1 MTDDYQGREHRPTVA
16 LFSESGLTTCLILIL
31 PNDQYRL
38 MNLIRREHLMM
49 QNPANQ
55 AGSVSAAPPHQTKN
69 LRHFWENITNSA
81 QSRWQQAHSLWQHR
95 RQRRHLLTLLILATT
110 ALTISTTAC
119 ISYFFVRGLILDN
132 LKQIALLKLEKGTD
146 EIDRWLSTR
155 KAEIET
161 LAYDPTVNT
170 LNWKLVEP
178 RLQGEIYR
186 LKEYFIL
193 SLTQPDG
200 SFINTLGNRANNKDR
215 QHFKKAMAGQLN
227 VSDPLIGRSTK
238 VPTIIISA
246 PIWALPPAP
255 NKVIGTLSGSIKLDR
270 VTSVADSLLYGS
282 DSYAFALNSQGVPI
296 VHPNSNLI
304 GNIDRETPSFL
315 QSQDPALSTIARQMI
330 DRQTN
335 IELVKIDNKW
345 VYVAYAPLK
354 EVNWSMALVIPRENI
369 ESQLQALNLLTSV
382 VAGLLVPAML
392 AAIWLIYSSENNRA
406 QAEREAMLNRIAG
419 RIRAS
424 LELDQIVQST
434 VEEIASLL
442 HLERAAFGWY
452 KPQEK
457 MLQILWECCPS
468 DSRTQAINFEPYLIE
483 NVLVR
488 SAQGEPIIL
497 SSDTWAEGVTQ
508 PPDFK
513 ANSYLA
519 VPVHTQNQPQGYLIC
534 SHVTHWLWSKEEI
547 QLLKAVADQLAIAI
561 TQAHLYSQTQ
571 DQVKLLNSALNE
583 LKKTQTHLVQSE
595 KMSSLGQMVAG
606 IAHEI
611 NNPVNFISANLP
623 HTSKYTKNL
632 LELVS
637 LYKQKFPEVPPEI
650 ADFTEEIEL
659 DFIEE
664 DLPHILDSMKIGTE
678 RIRNIVLSLRNFS
691 RLDESDK
698 KQADIHEGIENTL
711 LLLSNRIKNR
721 IYIVK
726 KYGKVPSVECYPS
739 QLNQVFMNLLS
750 NAIDALNEIDR
761 LDKIITISTGV
772 VRENGG
778 KFLKVAIADN
788 GPGIPD
794 SVKDKIYN
802 PFFTTKPVGQGTG
815 LGLAISYKIVVDG
828 HGGSIK
834 ISQPPGGGT
843 EFLVKIPISN
853 GK

>member
-1 MTDDYQGREHRPTVA
+1 
-16 LFSESGLTTCLILIL
+16 
-31 PNDQYRL
+31 
-38 MNLIRREHLMM
+38 MM

-193 SLTQPDG
+193 SLTQTDG

-255 NKVIGTLSGSIKLDR
+255 NQVIGTLSGSIKLDR
-270 VTSVADSLLYGS
+270 VTSVANSLLYGS

-424 LELDQIVQST
+424 LELDKIVQST

-468 DSRTQAINFEPYLIE
+468 DSRTQAIKFEPYLIE

-637 LYKQKFPEVPPEI
+637 LYKQTFPEVPPEI

-843 EFLVKIPISN
+843 EFMVKIPISN

>member
-1 MTDDYQGREHRPTVA
+1 
-16 LFSESGLTTCLILIL
+16 
-31 PNDQYRL
+31 
-38 MNLIRREHLMM
+38 MM

-55 AGSVSAAPPHQTKN
+55 VGAVSAQPPHQTKK
-69 LRHFWENITNSA
+69 LRRLWQNISISA
-81 QSRWQQAHSLWQHR
+81 QSWWQQAHSVWQHR
-95 RQRRHLLTLLILATT
+95 RQRRHLLTLLILVGT

-132 LKQIALLKLEKGTD
+132 LKEIALLKLEKGTD
-146 EIDRWLSTR
+146 EIDRWLSSR

-161 LAYDPTVNT
+161 IAYDPTVRT
-170 LNWKLVEP
+170 LNWELVEP
-178 RLQGEIYR
+178 RLQSEIYR

-193 SLTQPDG
+193 ALIQPNGSLT
-200 SFINTLGNRANNKDR
+200 NTLGNRTNVKDR
-215 QHFKKAMAGQLN
+215 PHFTKAMAGQIN
-227 VSDPLIGRSTK
+227 VSDPLIGRSTQ
-238 VPTIIISA
+238 VSTIVISA
-246 PIWALPPAP
+246 PIWALPQAS
-255 NKVIGTLSGSIKLDR
+255 NQVIGVLSGSIKLDR
-270 VTSVADSLLYGS
+270 VANVVNSLHYGS
-282 DSYAFALNSQGVPI
+282 ESYAFALNSEGVPI
-296 VHPNSNLI
+296 VHPNNNLI
-304 GNIDRETPSFL
+304 GNSDRPAPSFL
-315 QSQDPALSTIARQMI
+315 QSQDSALSTIARHMI

-345 VYVAYAPLK
+345 VYAVYAPLQ
-354 EVNWSMALVIPRENI
+354 EVNWSMALIIPRENI
-369 ESQLQALNLLTSV
+369 ESQLQALNFLTSV
-382 VAGLLVPAML
+382 VVGLLVPAML

-406 QAEREAMLNRIAG
+406 RAEREAMLNRISG
-419 RIRAS
+419 RIRTS
-424 LELDQIVQST
+424 LELDKIVQST
-434 VEEIASLL
+434 VEEIVNLL

-452 KPQEK
+452 EPENKT
-457 MLQILWECCPS
+457 LQILWESSQFDCP
-468 DSRTQAINFEPYLIE
+468 RQAINFEPYL
-483 NVLVR
+483 VR
-488 SAQGEPIIL
+488 NLSVETDQSDPIVFNA
-497 SSDTWAEGVTQ
+497 DTWTRGASQ
-508 PPDFK
+508 PLELK

-519 VPVHTQNQPQGYLIC
+519 VPVPTQNEQQGYLVC
-534 SHVTHWLWSKEEI
+534 SHAAQWFWSGEEI

-623 HTSKYTKNL
+623 HTTKYTKDL

-637 LYKQKFPEVPPEI
+637 LYKQTFPEVPPGI
-650 ADFTEEIEL
+650 ADFAEEIEL
-659 DFIEE
+659 EFIEE
-664 DLPHILDSMKIGTE
+664 DLPHILNSMKIGTE
-678 RIRNIVLSLRNFS
+678 RIRTIVLSLRNFS

-698 KQADIHEGIENTL
+698 KQADIHEGMENTL

-726 KYGKVPSVECYPS
+726 RYGKVPSVECYPS

-794 SVKDKIYN
+794 SVKDQIFN

-853 GK
+853 EPQEASRKREVRQRMSVTEVNANLK

>member
-255 NKVIGTLSGSIKLDR
+255 NQVIGVLSGSIKLDR
-270 VTSVADSLLYGS
+270 VTSVANSLLYGS

-442 HLERAAFGWY
+442 HLERAGFGWY

-468 DSRTQAINFEPYLIE
+468 DSRTQAIKFEPYFLE

-508 PPDFK
+508 PPEFK

-678 RIRNIVLSLRNFS
+678 RIRSIVLSLRNFS

-843 EFLVKIPISN
+843 EFMVKIPISN

>member
-1 MTDDYQGREHRPTVA
+1 
-16 LFSESGLTTCLILIL
+16 
-31 PNDQYRL
+31 
-38 MNLIRREHLMM
+38 
-49 QNPANQ
+49 
-55 AGSVSAAPPHQTKN
+55 
-69 LRHFWENITNSA
+69 
-81 QSRWQQAHSLWQHR
+81 
-95 RQRRHLLTLLILATT
+95 
-110 ALTISTTAC
+110 
-119 ISYFFVRGLILDN
+119 
-132 LKQIALLKLEKGTD
+132 
-146 EIDRWLSTR
+146 
-155 KAEIET
+155 
-161 LAYDPTVNT
+161 
-170 LNWKLVEP
+170 
-178 RLQGEIYR
+178 LQGEIYR
-186 LKEYFIL
+186 LKEYFVL
-193 SLTQPDG
+193 SLIQPDG
-200 SFINTLGNRANNKDR
+200 SLINTLGNRANSKDR
-215 QHFKKAMAGQLN
+215 QHFQKAMAGQLN

-238 VPTIIISA
+238 IPTLVISA

-255 NKVIGTLSGSIKLDR
+255 NQVIGVLSGGIKLDR
-270 VTSVADSLLYGS
+270 IASVANSLQYGS
-282 DSYAFALNSQGVPI
+282 DSYAFALNSEGVPI
-296 VHPNSNLI
+296 VHPNNNLI
-304 GNIDRETPSFL
+304 GNIDRQTPSFL

-335 IELVKIDNKW
+335 IELVKIDHKW
-345 VYVAYAPLK
+345 VYVAYAPLD

-369 ESQLQALNLLTSV
+369 ESKLQALNLLTSA
-382 VAGLLVPAML
+382 VAGLLVPAMI

-424 LELDQIVQST
+424 LDLDQIVQST
-434 VEEIASLL
+434 VEEIVNLL

-452 KPQEK
+452 EPQNK
-457 MLQILWECCPS
+457 TLQILWQCCQS
-468 DSRTQAINFEPYLIE
+468 DCPTEAIKFEPYFVGNLS
-483 NVLVR
+483 VR
-488 SAQGEPIIL
+488 SDQCEPIIL
-497 SSDTWAEGVTQ
+497 SSDTWAEGTSQ
-508 PPDFK
+508 PIELN

-534 SHVTHWLWSKEEI
+534 SHATHWFWSGEEI

-561 TQAHLYSQTQ
+561 TQSHLYSQTQ

-623 HTSKYTKNL
+623 HTTKYTKDL

-637 LYKQKFPEVPPEI
+637 LYKQTFPEVPPEI
-650 ADFTEEIEL
+650 VDFAEEIEL

-664 DLPHILDSMKIGTE
+664 DLPHILNSMKIGTE
-678 RIRNIVLSLRNFS
+678 RIRTIVLSLRNFS

-698 KQADIHEGIENTL
+698 KLADIHEGMENTL
-711 LLLSNRIKNR
+711 LLLSNRIKNG

-726 KYGKVPSVECYPS
+726 RYGKVPSVECYPS

-778 KFLKVAIADN
+778 KFLQVAIADN
-788 GPGIPD
+788 GPGIPE
-794 SVKDKIYN
+794 SVKDQIFN

-853 GK
+853 EQQEASRKREVRQRTMYGR

>member
-1 MTDDYQGREHRPTVA
+1 MP
-16 LFSESGLTTCLILIL
+16 F
-31 PNDQYRL
+31 DQFDS
-38 MNLIRREHLMM
+38 RREHLTM

-55 AGSVSAAPPHQTKN
+55 ARDVSAQPLHQTKK
-69 LRHFWENITNSA
+69 LRSFWQNISSSA

-95 RQRRHLLTLLILATT
+95 RGRRHLLTLLILGTT
-110 ALTISTTAC
+110 ALAISSTAC

-132 LKQIALLKLEKGTD
+132 LKEVALLKLEKSTD
-146 EIDRWLSTR
+146 EIDRWLSSR

-161 LAYDPTVNT
+161 IAYDPTVRT

-178 RLQGEIYR
+178 RLQGEVYR
-186 LKEYFIL
+186 LKEYSML
-193 SLTQPDG
+193 SLTKRDG
-200 SFINTLGNRANNKDR
+200 SAINTLGNLTNIKDR
-215 QHFKKAMAGQLN
+215 QHFQKAITGYIN
-227 VSDPLIGRSTK
+227 VSDPLLGRSTK
-238 VPTIIISA
+238 VPTVVISA

-255 NKVIGTLSGSIKLDR
+255 NQVVGVLSGSIKLDQ
-270 VTSVADSLLYGS
+270 VASVANNLQYGS
-282 DSYAFALNSQGVPI
+282 ESYAFALNSEGVPI

-304 GNIDRETPSFL
+304 GNIDRSTPSFL

-335 IELVKIDNKW
+335 IKLVKIDNKW
-345 VYVAYAPLK
+345 VYAAYAPLK

-369 ESQLQALNLLTSV
+369 ESQLQALNFLTSV
-382 VAGLLVPAML
+382 VAGLLVPAIL
-392 AAIWLIYSSENNRA
+392 SAIWLIYSSENNRA

-424 LELDQIVQST
+424 LELDEIVQST
-434 VEEIASLL
+434 VEEIVNLL

-452 KPQEK
+452 DPQNK
-457 MLQILWECCPS
+457 MLQIMWESCQSECPEE
-468 DSRTQAINFEPYLIE
+468 AIEFEPYFVE
-483 NVLVR
+483 NLSVR
-488 SAQGEPIIL
+488 SGQSEPIIL
-497 SSDTWAEGVTQ
+497 SSETWAPAASQ
-508 PPDFK
+508 PIALK

-519 VPVHTQNQPQGYLIC
+519 VPVQTQNQPQGYLIC
-534 SHVTHWLWSKEEI
+534 SHATHWFWSGEEI
-547 QLLKAVADQLAIAI
+547 QLIKAVADQLAIAI
-561 TQAHLYSQTQ
+561 TQSHLYSQTQ
-571 DQVKLLNSALNE
+571 DQVKLLNSALTE

-632 LELVS
+632 LDLVS
-637 LYKQKFPEVPPEI
+637 LYKQTFPEVPPEI
-650 ADFTEEIEL
+650 ADFAEEIDLE
-659 DFIEE
+659 FIEE
-664 DLPHILDSMKIGTE
+664 DLPNILSSMKIGTE
-678 RIRNIVLSLRNFS
+678 RIRSIVLSLRNFS

-698 KQADIHEGIENTL
+698 KLADINEGMENTL
-711 LLLSNRIKNR
+711 LLLSNRIKNGV
-721 IYIVK
+721 YVVK
-726 KYGKVPSVECYPS
+726 RYGKIPSVECYPS

-772 VRENGG
+772 VREHGG

-794 SVKDKIYN
+794 SVKDQIFN

-828 HGGSIK
+828 HGGTIK
-834 ISQPPGGGT
+834 IYQPPGGGT
-843 EFLVKIPISN
+843 EFAVKIPIGNERPEASR
-853 GK
+853 KRELSKQIL

>member
-1 MTDDYQGREHRPTVA
+1 
-16 LFSESGLTTCLILIL
+16 
-31 PNDQYRL
+31 
-38 MNLIRREHLMM
+38 MM
-49 QNPANQ
+49 QNPVNP
-55 AGSVSAAPPHQTKN
+55 AGCVSAPPPHPTKK
-69 LRHFWENITNSA
+69 LRRFWQNISNSA
-81 QSRWQQAHSLWQHR
+81 QSGWQQAHSLWQHR
-95 RQRRHLLTLLILATT
+95 GQRRHLLTLLILGTT
-110 ALTISTTAC
+110 ALSISTSAC

-146 EIDRWLSTR
+146 EIDRWLSNR

-161 LAYDPTVNT
+161 IAYTPTVST

-178 RLQGEIYR
+178 QLQGEIYR

-193 SLTQPDG
+193 ALTQPDG
-200 SFINTLGNRANNKDR
+200 SLINTLGKRANSKDR
-215 QHFKKAMAGQLN
+215 QHFQKAMAGQLN
-227 VSDPLIGRSTK
+227 VSDPLMSRSTK
-238 VPTIIISA
+238 VATIIISA

-255 NKVIGTLSGSIKLDR
+255 NQVIGVLSGGIKLDK
-270 VTSVADSLLYGS
+270 VASVANSLQYGS
-282 DSYAFALNSQGVPI
+282 NSYAFALNSQGVPI
-296 VHPNSNLI
+296 VHPNKNLI
-304 GNIDRETPSFL
+304 GNIDRLAPSFL
-315 QSQDPALSTIARQMI
+315 HSQDPALSTITRQMI

-345 VYVAYAPLK
+345 VYVGYAPLK

-369 ESQLQALNLLTSV
+369 ESQLQALNLLTSG

-392 AAIWLIYSSENNRA
+392 AAIWLIYCSENNRA

-424 LELDQIVQST
+424 LELDEIVQST
-434 VEEIASLL
+434 VEEIVNLL
-442 HLERAAFGWY
+442 HLDRAAFGWY
-452 KPQEK
+452 EPQKK
-457 MLQILWECCPS
+457 MLQILGESCQS
-468 DSRTQAINFEPYLIE
+468 DSATPALKFEPYFVG
-483 NVLVR
+483 NVLVPSR
-488 SAQGEPIIL
+488 KCEPIIL

-508 PPDFK
+508 PLELK

-519 VPVHTQNQPQGYLIC
+519 VPVQTQNQPQGYLIC
-534 SHVTHWLWSKEEI
+534 SHGTHWLWSREEI

-561 TQAHLYSQTQ
+561 TQSHLYTQTQ
-571 DQVKLLNSALNE
+571 DQVKQLNSALNE

-606 IAHEI
+606 VAHEI
-611 NNPVNFISANLP
+611 NNPVNFIAANLP
-623 HTSKYTKNL
+623 HTSQYTKDL
-632 LELVS
+632 LDLVN
-637 LYKQKFPEVPPEI
+637 LYKQTFPEVPREI
-650 ADFTEEIEL
+650 ADFAEKIEL
-659 DFIEE
+659 EFIEE
-664 DLPHILDSMKIGTE
+664 DLPHILNSMRIGTD
-678 RIRNIVLSLRNFS
+678 RIRSIVLSLRNFS

-698 KQADIHEGIENTL
+698 KLADINEGIENTL

-721 IYIVK
+721 IDIVK
-726 KYGKVPSVECYPS
+726 NYGKVPSVECYPS

-750 NAIDALNEIDR
+750 NALDALDEIDGE
-761 LDKIITISTGV
+761 DKIITISTGV

-778 KFLKVAIADN
+778 KVLEVAIADN

-794 SVKDKIYN
+794 SVKDQIYN
-802 PFFTTKPVGQGTG
+802 PFFTTKPVGKGTG

-828 HGGSIK
+828 HGGTIK

>member
-1 MTDDYQGREHRPTVA
+1 MTDDYEGLNLGYSCI
-16 LFSESGLTTCLILIL
+16 LFLNCLTTCLILSL
-31 PNDQYRL
+31 PNDEDRL
-38 MNLIRREHLMM
+38 MKLTLREHLMM

-55 AGSVSAAPPHQTKN
+55 AGSVSAPPPQTKK
-69 LRHFWENITNSA
+69 LRRFWQNISNSA

-132 LKQIALLKLEKGTD
+132 LKEIALLKLEKGTD

-170 LNWKLVEP
+170 LNWQLVEP

-200 SFINTLGNRANNKDR
+200 SFINTLGNRANSKDR
-215 QHFKKAMAGQLN
+215 QHFQKAMAGQLN

-238 VPTIIISA
+238 VSTIIISA

-255 NKVIGTLSGSIKLDR
+255 NQVIGVLSGSIKLDR
-270 VTSVADSLLYGS
+270 VTSVANSLLYGS

-296 VHPNSNLI
+296 VHPNNNLI
-304 GNIDRETPSFL
+304 GNIDREAPSFL

-382 VAGLLVPAML
+382 VAGLLIPAML

-424 LELDQIVQST
+424 LELDKIVQST
-434 VEEIASLL
+434 VEEIVSLL
-442 HLERAAFGWY
+442 HLERGAFGWY

-468 DSRTQAINFEPYLIE
+468 DSPTQAIKFEPYFLE

-488 SAQGEPIIL
+488 SGQGEPIIL
-497 SSDTWAEGVTQ
+497 SSDTWAKGVTQ
-508 PPDFK
+508 PPELK

-623 HTSKYTKNL
+623 HTSKYTKDL

-637 LYKQKFPEVPPEI
+637 LYKEAFPEVPQEI
-650 ADFTEEIEL
+650 EDFTEEIEL
-659 DFIEE
+659 EFIEE

-678 RIRNIVLSLRNFS
+678 RIRSIVLSLRNFS

-698 KQADIHEGIENTL
+698 KLADIHEGIENTL

-772 VRENGG
+772 VREHGN

-794 SVKDKIYN
+794 SVKDQIFN
-802 PFFTTKPVGQGTG
+802 PFFTTKEVGKGTG

-828 HGGSIK
+828 HGGSIT
-834 ISQPPGGGT
+834 ISKPPGGGT
-843 EFLVKIPISN
+843 EFLVKVPISN

>member
-1 MTDDYQGREHRPTVA
+1 MP
-16 LFSESGLTTCLILIL
+16 F
-31 PNDQYRL
+31 DQL
-38 MNLIRREHLMM
+38 DSRRENLMM

-55 AGSVSAAPPHQTKN
+55 VGSVSAQPPHQTKK
-69 LRHFWENITNSA
+69 LRHFWQNISTSA
-81 QSRWQQAHSLWQHR
+81 QLRWQQAHSLWQHR
-95 RQRRHLLTLLILATT
+95 RQRRHLLTLLILGST

-119 ISYFFVRGLILDN
+119 ISYFVVRGLILDN
-132 LKQIALLKLEKGTD
+132 LKEIALLKLEKGTD
-146 EIDRWLSTR
+146 EIDRWLSNR

-161 LAYDPTVNT
+161 IAYDPTVRT
-170 LNWKLVEP
+170 LNWTLVEP

-186 LKEYFIL
+186 LKEYFHL
-193 SLTQPDG
+193 SLIQPDG
-200 SFINTLGNRANNKDR
+200 SLINTLGYRANSKDH
-215 QHFKKAMAGQLN
+215 QHFQKAMAGQLN
-227 VSDPLIGRSTK
+227 VSDPLIGHSTK
-238 VPTIIISA
+238 VPSIIISA
-246 PIWALPPAP
+246 PLWALLPAP
-255 NKVIGTLSGSIKLDR
+255 NQVIGVLSGAIKLDR
-270 VTSVADSLLYGS
+270 IASVANSLQYGS
-282 DSYAFALNSQGVPI
+282 DSYAFALNSEGVPI
-296 VHPNSNLI
+296 VHPNNNLI
-304 GNIDRETPSFL
+304 GNLDRPAPSFL

-335 IELVKIDNKW
+335 IELVKIDHKW
-345 VYVAYAPLK
+345 VYVAYAPLN
-354 EVNWSMALVIPRENI
+354 EVNWSMALVMPRENI

-382 VAGLLVPAML
+382 VGGLLVPAML
-392 AAIWLIYSSENNRA
+392 AAIWLIYYSENNRA

-434 VEEIASLL
+434 VEEIVNFL

-452 KPQEK
+452 EPQNK
-457 MLQILWECCPS
+457 MLQILWECCQS
-468 DSRTQAINFEPYLIE
+468 DSPTQAIKFEPYFIGNLSVSGE
-483 NVLVR
+483 C
-488 SAQGEPIIL
+488 EPIIF
-497 SSDTWAEGVTQ
+497 SSDTWVEGASQ
-508 PPDFK
+508 PIELN

-519 VPVHTQNQPQGYLIC
+519 VPVQTQNQPQGYLIC
-534 SHVTHWLWSKEEI
+534 SHATHWFWSGEEL
-547 QLLKAVADQLAIAI
+547 QLVKAVADQLAIAI
-561 TQAHLYSQTQ
+561 TQSHLYSQTQ

-623 HTSKYTKNL
+623 HTTKYTKDL
-632 LELVS
+632 LDLVS
-637 LYKQKFPEVPPEI
+637 LYKQTFPEVTPEI
-650 ADFTEEIEL
+650 ADFSESIEL
-659 DFIEE
+659 EFIEE
-664 DLPHILDSMKIGTE
+664 DLPHMLNSMKIGTE
-678 RIRNIVLSLRNFS
+678 RIRSIVLSLRNFS

-698 KQADIHEGIENTL
+698 KMADIHEGMENTL
-711 LLLSNRIKNR
+711 LLLSNRIKNGV
-721 IYIVK
+721 YIVK

-772 VRENGG
+772 VRENGD
-778 KFLKVAIADN
+778 KVLKVAIADN

-794 SVKDKIYN
+794 SIQDQIFN
-802 PFFTTKPVGQGTG
+802 PFFTTKPVGKGTG

-843 EFLVKIPISN
+843 EFLIKIPISN
-853 GK
+853 EHQEASRKREVGQRMSATQVTEL

>member
-1 MTDDYQGREHRPTVA
+1 
-16 LFSESGLTTCLILIL
+16 
-31 PNDQYRL
+31 
-38 MNLIRREHLMM
+38 MM
-49 QNPANQ
+49 QNPANP
-55 AGSVSAAPPHQTKN
+55 ARDVSAQPPHQTKK
-69 LRHFWENITNSA
+69 LHGFWQNISTSA
-81 QSRWQQAHSLWQHR
+81 QSGWQQAHSLWQHR
-95 RQRRHLLTLLILATT
+95 RQRRHLLTLLILGTT
-110 ALTISTTAC
+110 ALAISSTAC

-132 LKQIALLKLEKGTD
+132 LKEVALLKLEKGTD
-146 EIDRWLSTR
+146 QIDRWLSIR

-161 LAYDPTVNT
+161 IAYDPTVRT

-178 RLQGEIYR
+178 RLQGEVYR
-186 LKEYFIL
+186 LKEYSML
-193 SLTQPDG
+193 SLIQPNG
-200 SFINTLGNRANNKDR
+200 SAINTLGNFANTKDR
-215 QHFKKAMAGQLN
+215 QHFKKAIAGKIN
-227 VSDPLIGRSTK
+227 ISDPLIGDSRK
-238 VPTIIISA
+238 VPTLFISA
-246 PIWALPPAP
+246 PILALPPAP
-255 NKVIGTLSGSIKLDR
+255 NKVIGVLSGSIKLDR
-270 VTSVADSLLYGS
+270 VASVINSLQHGS
-282 DSYAFALNSQGVPI
+282 ESYAFALNSKGVPI
-296 VHPNSNLI
+296 VISNNNLI
-304 GNIDRETPSFL
+304 ENIDRSAPSFL

-345 VYVAYAPLK
+345 VYVAYAPLD

-392 AAIWLIYSSENNRA
+392 AAVWLIYSSENNRA

-424 LELDQIVQST
+424 LELDEIVQST
-434 VEEIASLL
+434 VEEIVNLL

-452 KPQEK
+452 DPQNK
-457 MLQILWECCPS
+457 MLQILWESCQSDCPKE
-468 DSRTQAINFEPYLIE
+468 AIEFEPYFVE
-483 NVLVR
+483 NLSVR
-488 SAQGEPIIL
+488 SGQSEPIIL
-497 SSDTWAEGVTQ
+497 SNETWVEGASQ
-508 PPDFK
+508 PIALK

-519 VPVHTQNQPQGYLIC
+519 VPVQTQNQPQGYLIC
-534 SHVTHWLWSKEEI
+534 SHATHWFWNPEEI
-547 QLLKAVADQLAIAI
+547 QLIEAVADQLAIAI
-561 TQAHLYSQTQ
+561 TQSHLYSQTQ
-571 DQVKLLNSALNE
+571 DQVKLLNSALIE
-583 LKKTQTHLVQSE
+583 LKQTQTHLVQSE

-623 HTSKYTKNL
+623 HTTKYTKDL

-637 LYKQKFPEVPPEI
+637 LYKQTFSEVPPEI
-650 ADFTEEIEL
+650 ADFAEEIEL
-659 DFIEE
+659 EFIEE
-664 DLPHILDSMKIGTE
+664 DLPHILNSMKIGTE
-678 RIRNIVLSLRNFS
+678 RIRSIVLSLRNFS

-698 KQADIHEGIENTL
+698 KQADIHEGMENTL
-711 LLLSNRIKNR
+711 LLLSNRIKNG
-721 IYIVK
+721 IYVVK
-726 KYGKVPSVECYPS
+726 RYGKVPSVECYPS

-794 SVKDKIYN
+794 SIKDQLFN
-802 PFFTTKPVGQGTG
+802 PFFTTKQVGQGTG

-828 HGGSIK
+828 HGGTIK
-834 ISQPPGGGT
+834 ISQVPGGGT

-853 GK
+853 ERQESSRKRELSPQIL

>member
-1 MTDDYQGREHRPTVA
+1 
-16 LFSESGLTTCLILIL
+16 
-31 PNDQYRL
+31 
-38 MNLIRREHLMM
+38 M
-49 QNPANQ
+49 QNPVNQ
-55 AGSVSAAPPHQTKN
+55 AGCVSAPPPHPTKK
-69 LRHFWENITNSA
+69 LRRFWQNISNCA
-81 QSRWQQAHSLWQHR
+81 QSGWQQAHSLWQHR
-95 RQRRHLLTLLILATT
+95 RQRRHLLTLLILGTA

-132 LKQIALLKLEKGTD
+132 LKEIALLKLEKGTD
-146 EIDRWLSTR
+146 EIDRWLSSR
-155 KAEIET
+155 KAEIQT
-161 LAYDPTVNT
+161 IAYDPTVST

-178 RLQGEIYR
+178 QLQGKIYR
-186 LKEYFIL
+186 LKDYLIL

-200 SFINTLGNRANNKDR
+200 SFINTRGNRANSKDR
-215 QHFKKAMAGQLN
+215 QHFQKAMAGQLN

-238 VPTIIISA
+238 VATIIISA

-255 NKVIGTLSGSIKLDR
+255 NQVIGVLSGGIKLDK
-270 VTSVADSLLYGS
+270 VASVANSLHYGS

-296 VHPNSNLI
+296 VHPNNNLI
-304 GNIDRETPSFL
+304 GNIDRLAPSFL
-315 QSQDPALSTIARQMI
+315 HSQDPALSTITRQMI

-335 IELVKIDNKW
+335 IELVKIDKKW
-345 VYVAYAPLK
+345 VYVGYAPLK

-369 ESQLQALNLLTSV
+369 ESQLQALNLLTSG

-392 AAIWLIYSSENNRA
+392 AAIWLIYCSENNRA

-424 LELDQIVQST
+424 LELDEIVQTT
-434 VEEIASLL
+434 VEEIVNLL

-452 KPQEK
+452 EPPKK
-457 MLQILWECCPS
+457 MLQILWESCQS
-468 DSRTQAINFEPYLIE
+468 DSATPTLKFEPYFVG
-483 NVLVR
+483 NVLVP
-488 SAQGEPIIL
+488 SGQGEPIIL
-497 SSDTWAEGVTQ
+497 SSDTLAEGVTQ
-508 PPDFK
+508 PLELK

-519 VPVHTQNQPQGYLIC
+519 VPVQTQNQPQGYLIC
-534 SHVTHWLWSKEEI
+534 SHATHWLWSREEI

-561 TQAHLYSQTQ
+561 NQSHLYSQTQ

-611 NNPVNFISANLP
+611 NNPVNFIAANLP
-623 HTSKYTKNL
+623 HTSQYTKDL
-632 LELVS
+632 LDLVN
-637 LYKQKFPEVPPEI
+637 LYKQTFPEVPREI
-650 ADFTEEIEL
+650 ADFAEQIEL
-659 DFIEE
+659 EFIEE
-664 DLPHILDSMKIGTE
+664 DLPHILNSMKIGTD
-678 RIRNIVLSLRNFS
+678 RIRSIVLSLRNFS

-698 KQADIHEGIENTL
+698 KLADIHEGIENTL

-721 IYIVK
+721 IDLVK
-726 KYGKVPSVECYPS
+726 NYGKVPSVECYPS
-739 QLNQVFMNLLS
+739 QLNQVFMNLLL
-750 NAIDALNEIDR
+750 NALDALDELDG

-778 KFLKVAIADN
+778 KFLEVAIADN

-794 SVKDKIYN
+794 SVRDQIFN
-802 PFFTTKPVGQGTG
+802 PFFTTKSVGKGTG

-828 HGGSIK
+828 HGGSIQ

-843 EFLVKIPISN
+843 EFFVKIPISN

>member
-1 MTDDYQGREHRPTVA
+1 
-16 LFSESGLTTCLILIL
+16 
-31 PNDQYRL
+31 
-38 MNLIRREHLMM
+38 MM

-55 AGSVSAAPPHQTKN
+55 ARPVSAPPPHQRQK
-69 LRHFWENITNSA
+69 LRHFWQNIGISA
-81 QSRWQQAHSLWQHR
+81 QSRWQQLESLWQHR
-95 RQRRHLLTLLILATT
+95 RQRRHMLTLLILGTT

-119 ISYFFVRGLILDN
+119 VSYFFVRGLIIDN
-132 LKQIALLKLEKGTD
+132 LKEIALLKLQKGTD
-146 EIDRWLSTR
+146 EIDRWLSSR

-161 LAYDPTVNT
+161 IAYDPTVRT

-186 LKEYFIL
+186 LKEYFVL
-193 SLTQPDG
+193 SLIQPDG
-200 SFINTLGNRANNKDR
+200 SLINTLGNRTNIKDR

-238 VPTIIISA
+238 VPTIVILA

-255 NKVIGTLSGSIKLDR
+255 NQVIGVLSGSIKLDR
-270 VTSVADSLLYGS
+270 VANVANSLHYGS
-282 DSYAFALNSQGVPI
+282 DSYAFAINSKGVPI
-296 VHPNSNLI
+296 VHPNNNLI
-304 GNIDRETPSFL
+304 GNIDRQAPSFL

-335 IELVKIDNKW
+335 IELVKIDHKW
-345 VYVAYAPLK
+345 VYVAYAPLN

-382 VAGLLVPAML
+382 VVGLLVPAML
-392 AAIWLIYSSENNRA
+392 GAIWLIYYSENNRA
-406 QAEREAMLNRIAG
+406 RAEREAMLNRIAG

-434 VEEIASLL
+434 VEEIVNLL
-442 HLERAAFGWY
+442 HLERSAFGWY
-452 KPQEK
+452 EPQNK
-457 MLQILWECCPS
+457 TLQILWESSQFDCP
-468 DSRTQAINFEPYLIE
+468 RQAINFEPYLVE
-483 NVLVR
+483 NLSVG
-488 SAQGEPIIL
+488 SDQSDPIIFTA
-497 SSDTWAEGVTQ
+497 DTWTRGTSQ
-508 PPDFK
+508 PLELK

-519 VPVHTQNQPQGYLIC
+519 VPVPTQNQRQGYLVC
-534 SHVTHWLWSKEEI
+534 SHAAQWFWSGEEI

-561 TQAHLYSQTQ
+561 NQSHLYSQTQ

-623 HTSKYTKNL
+623 YTTKYTKDL
-632 LELVS
+632 LDLVS
-637 LYKQKFPEVPPEI
+637 LYKQTFPEVTPEI
-650 ADFTEEIEL
+650 EEFAESIEL

-664 DLPHILDSMKIGTE
+664 DLPHMLNSMKIGTE
-678 RIRNIVLSLRNFS
+678 RIRSIVLSLRNFS

-698 KQADIHEGIENTL
+698 KQADIHEGMENTL
-711 LLLSNRIKNR
+711 LLLSNKIKNG

-726 KYGKVPSVECYPS
+726 RYGKVPLVDCYPS

-772 VRENGG
+772 VREHSA

-794 SVKDKIYN
+794 NIQDQIFN
-802 PFFTTKPVGQGTG
+802 PFFTTKAVGQGTG

-828 HGGSIK
+828 HGGSIE
-834 ISQPPGGGT
+834 ISQPPAGGT
-843 EFLVKIPISN
+843 EFLIKIPIIDEQQEASRKREVRQRAMY
-853 GK
+853 GR

>member
-1 MTDDYQGREHRPTVA
+1 
-16 LFSESGLTTCLILIL
+16 
-31 PNDQYRL
+31 
-38 MNLIRREHLMM
+38 MM

-55 AGSVSAAPPHQTKN
+55 AGVSAPPLHQTKK
-69 LRHFWENITNSA
+69 LPRFWQNISNSA
-81 QSRWQQAHSLWQHR
+81 QSRWQQAYSLWQHR

-146 EIDRWLSTR
+146 EIDRWLSSR

-161 LAYDPTVNT
+161 IAYDPTVST

-200 SFINTLGNRANNKDR
+200 SFINTLGDRANVKDR
-215 QHFKKAMAGQLN
+215 QHFQKAMAGQLN

-255 NKVIGTLSGSIKLDR
+255 NKVIGVLSGSIKLDR
-270 VTSVADSLLYGS
+270 IASVANSLQYGS

-296 VHPNSNLI
+296 VHPNNNLI
-304 GNIDRETPSFL
+304 GNIDLQAPSFL
-315 QSQDPALSTIARQMI
+315 KSRDPALSTIARQMI

-335 IELVKIDNKW
+335 IELVKIDNNW

-382 VAGLLVPAML
+382 VAGLLIPAML

-419 RIRAS
+419 RIRTS
-424 LELDQIVQST
+424 LDLDQIVQST
-434 VEEIASLL
+434 VEEIVNLL

-452 KPQEK
+452 EPPNKR
-457 MLQILWECCPS
+457 LQILCESCKL
-468 DSRTQAINFEPYLIE
+468 DSPTPAIKFEPYFVG
-483 NVLVR
+483 NVLVG
-488 SAQGEPIIL
+488 SGQCEPIIL
-497 SSDTWAEGVTQ
+497 ASDTFVEGVAQ
-508 PPDFK
+508 PLEVQ

-519 VPVHTQNQPQGYLIC
+519 VPVQTHNQPQGYLIC
-534 SHVTHWLWSKEEI
+534 SHATHWLWSGEEI

-561 TQAHLYSQTQ
+561 TQSHLYSQTQ
-571 DQVKLLNSALNE
+571 DQVKRLNSALNE
-583 LKKTQTHLVQSE
+583 LKTTQTHLVQSE

-623 HTSKYTKNL
+623 HTSKYSKDL
-632 LELVS
+632 LKLVS
-637 LYKQKFPEVPPEI
+637 LYKQTFPEVPQEI
-650 ADFTEEIEL
+650 TDFAEEIEL
-659 DFIEE
+659 EFIEE

-678 RIRNIVLSLRNFS
+678 RIRSIVLSLRNFS

-698 KQADIHEGIENTL
+698 KLADIHEGMENTL

-794 SVKDKIYN
+794 SVKDQIYN
-802 PFFTTKPVGQGTG
+802 PFFTTKEVGKGTG

-853 GK
+853 DQPEATRKREGSQRILNGGKESNR

>member
-1 MTDDYQGREHRPTVA
+1 MTQ
-16 LFSESGLTTCLILIL
+16 
-31 PNDQYRL
+31 
-38 MNLIRREHLMM
+38 REHLMM
-49 QNPANQ
+49 QNPVNQ
-55 AGSVSAAPPHQTKN
+55 AGYLSAPPHPTKK
-69 LRHFWENITNSA
+69 LRRFWQNISNSA
-81 QSRWQQAHSLWQHR
+81 QSGWQQAHSLWQHR
-95 RQRRHLLTLLILATT
+95 RQRRHLLTLLILGTT

-146 EIDRWLSTR
+146 EIDRWLSSR

-161 LAYDPTVNT
+161 IACDPTVST

-178 RLQGEIYR
+178 QLQGKIYR

-200 SFINTLGNRANNKDR
+200 SFINTLGNRANSKDR
-215 QHFKKAMAGQLN
+215 QHFQKAMAGQIN

-238 VPTIIISA
+238 VATIIISA

-255 NKVIGTLSGSIKLDR
+255 NQVIGVLSGGIKLDKVVS
-270 VTSVADSLLYGS
+270 VTNSLQYGS

-296 VHPNSNLI
+296 VHPNKNLI
-304 GNIDRETPSFL
+304 GNIDRLAPSFL
-315 QSQDPALSTIARQMI
+315 HSQDPALSTITRQMI

-345 VYVAYAPLK
+345 VYVGYAPLK

-434 VEEIASLL
+434 VEEIVDLL

-452 KPQEK
+452 EPPNKR
-457 MLQILWECCPS
+457 LQILWESCQS
-468 DSRTQAINFEPYLIE
+468 DSPTPAKKFESYFVGNLSIP
-483 NVLVR
+483 
-488 SAQGEPIIL
+488 SGQCEPIIL
-497 SSDTWAEGVTQ
+497 SRDTWAEGAAQ
-508 PPDFK
+508 ASEIK

-561 TQAHLYSQTQ
+561 TQSHLYSQTQ

-623 HTSKYTKNL
+623 HTSKYTKDL

-637 LYKQKFPEVPPEI
+637 LYKQTFPEVPPEI
-650 ADFTEEIEL
+650 ADFAEEIEL
-659 DFIEE
+659 EFIEE
-664 DLPHILDSMKIGTE
+664 DLPNILESMKIGTE
-678 RIRNIVLSLRNFS
+678 RIRSIVLSLRNFS

-726 KYGKVPSVECYPS
+726 KYGKVPSFECYPS

-750 NAIDALNEIDR
+750 NAIDALNEIER

-794 SVKDKIYN
+794 SVKDQIFN
-802 PFFTTKPVGQGTG
+802 PFFTTKPVGKGTG

>member
-1 MTDDYQGREHRPTVA
+1 
-16 LFSESGLTTCLILIL
+16 
-31 PNDQYRL
+31 
-38 MNLIRREHLMM
+38 
-49 QNPANQ
+49 
-55 AGSVSAAPPHQTKN
+55 
-69 LRHFWENITNSA
+69 
-81 QSRWQQAHSLWQHR
+81 SLWQHR
-95 RQRRHLLTLLILATT
+95 RQRRHLLTLLILGCT
-110 ALTISTTAC
+110 ALSISTTAC

-132 LKQIALLKLEKGTD
+132 LKEVALLKLEKGTD
-146 EIDRWLSTR
+146 EIDRWLSSR

-161 LAYDPTVNT
+161 IAYDPTVRT

-178 RLQGEIYR
+178 RLQGEVYR
-186 LKEYFIL
+186 LKEYSML
-193 SLTQPDG
+193 SLIQPNG
-200 SFINTLGNRANNKDR
+200 SAINTLGNRTNIKDR

-227 VSDPLIGRSTK
+227 VSDPLIGRTTEVSTI
-238 VPTIIISA
+238 VVSA
-246 PIWALPPAP
+246 PIWALPQAS
-255 NKVIGTLSGSIKLDR
+255 NKVIGVLSGSIKLDR
-270 VTSVADSLLYGS
+270 IANVVNSLHYGS
-282 DSYAFALNSQGVPI
+282 ESYAFALNSEGVPI
-296 VHPNSNLI
+296 VHPNNNLI
-304 GNIDRETPSFL
+304 GNSDRPAPSFL
-315 QSQDPALSTIARQMI
+315 QSQDSALSTIARQMI

-335 IELVKIDNKW
+335 IELVKIDHKW
-345 VYVAYAPLK
+345 VYVAYAPLG

-424 LELDQIVQST
+424 LDLDQIVQTT
-434 VEEIASLL
+434 VEEIVNLL

-452 KPQEK
+452 EPQNK
-457 MLQILWECCPS
+457 MLQILWECCQS
-468 DSRTQAINFEPYLIE
+468 DCPTEVIKFEPYFVGNLS
-483 NVLVR
+483 LQ
-488 SAQGEPIIL
+488 SGQCEPFIF
-497 SSDTWAEGVTQ
+497 SSDTWAEDVSQ
-508 PPDFK
+508 ALPLK

-519 VPVHTQNQPQGYLIC
+519 VPVQTQNRPQGYLIC
-534 SHVTHWLWSKEEI
+534 SHATQWFWSGEEI
-547 QLLKAVADQLAIAI
+547 KLLKAVADQLAIAI

-571 DQVKLLNSALNE
+571 DQVKLLNSALTE

-623 HTSKYTKNL
+623 HTTKYTKDL

-637 LYKQKFPEVPPEI
+637 LYKQTFPEVTPEI
-650 ADFTEEIEL
+650 EEFAESIEL

-664 DLPHILDSMKIGTE
+664 DLPHILNSMKIGTE
-678 RIRNIVLSLRNFS
+678 RIRSIVLSLRNFS

-698 KQADIHEGIENTL
+698 KQADIHEGMENTL
-711 LLLSNRIKNR
+711 LLLSNRIKNG

-726 KYGKVPSVECYPS
+726 RYGKVPSVECYPS

-761 LDKIITISTGV
+761 LDKIITLSTGV
-772 VRENGG
+772 VRENGC
-778 KFLKVAIADN
+778 KFLKIAIADN

-794 SVKDKIYN
+794 SIKDEIFN

-828 HGGSIK
+828 HGGSIE
-834 ISQPPGGGT
+834 ISKPPGGGT

-853 GK
+853 ERQETTRNKELSKQIL

>member
-1 MTDDYQGREHRPTVA
+1 
-16 LFSESGLTTCLILIL
+16 
-31 PNDQYRL
+31 
-38 MNLIRREHLMM
+38 M
-49 QNPANQ
+49 QKPANQ
-55 AGSVSAAPPHQTKN
+55 ARDESAQPPHQTKK
-69 LRHFWENITNSA
+69 LRRFWQNISNSA
-81 QSRWQQAHSLWQHR
+81 LSRWQQAHSLWQHR
-95 RQRRHLLTLLILATT
+95 RQRRHLLTLLILGCT
-110 ALTISTTAC
+110 ALTISSTAC

-132 LKQIALLKLEKGTD
+132 LKEVALLKLEKGTE
-146 EIDRWLSTR
+146 EIDRWLSNR

-161 LAYDPTVNT
+161 IAYDPTVRT

-200 SFINTLGNRANNKDR
+200 SVINTLGNRANSKDR
-215 QHFKKAMAGQLN
+215 QHFQKAMTGQLN

-238 VPTIIISA
+238 VPTIVISA
-246 PIWALPPAP
+246 PIWALPPSN
-255 NKVIGTLSGSIKLDR
+255 NKVTGVLSGSIKLDR
-270 VTSVADSLLYGS
+270 VASVVNSLQYGS
-282 DSYAFALNSQGVPI
+282 ESYAFALNSAGVPI
-296 VHPNSNLI
+296 VHPNNNLI
-304 GNIDRETPSFL
+304 GNIDRQAPSFL

-345 VYVAYAPLK
+345 VYVAYAPLD

-424 LELDQIVQST
+424 LELDEIVQST
-434 VEEIASLL
+434 VEEIVNLL

-452 KPQEK
+452 EPQNK
-457 MLQILWECCPS
+457 MLQILWESCQSDCPKE
-468 DSRTQAINFEPYLIE
+468 AIEFEPYFVE
-483 NVLVR
+483 NLSVR
-488 SAQGEPIIL
+488 SGQSEPIIL
-497 SSDTWAEGVTQ
+497 SNETWVEGASQ
-508 PPDFK
+508 PIALN

-519 VPVHTQNQPQGYLIC
+519 VPVQTQNQPQGYLIC
-534 SHVTHWLWSKEEI
+534 SHATHWFWNPEEI
-547 QLLKAVADQLAIAI
+547 QLIEAVADQLAIAI
-561 TQAHLYSQTQ
+561 TQSHLYTQTQ
-571 DQVKLLNSALNE
+571 DQVKLLNSALTE
-583 LKKTQTHLVQSE
+583 LKQTQTHLVQSE

-623 HTSKYTKNL
+623 HTTKYTKDL
-632 LELVS
+632 LDLVS
-637 LYKQKFPEVPPEI
+637 LYKQTFPEIPPKI
-650 ADFTEEIEL
+650 ADFAEEIEL
-659 DFIEE
+659 EFIEE
-664 DLPHILDSMKIGTE
+664 DLPHILNSMKIGTE
-678 RIRNIVLSLRNFS
+678 RIRSIVLSLRNFS

-698 KQADIHEGIENTL
+698 KQADIHEGMENTL
-711 LLLSNRIKNR
+711 LLLSNRIKNG
-721 IYIVK
+721 IYVVK
-726 KYGKVPSVECYPS
+726 RYGKVPSVECYPS

-794 SVKDKIYN
+794 SIKDQLFN

-828 HGGSIK
+828 HGGTIK
-834 ISQPPGGGT
+834 ISQVPGGGT

-853 GK
+853 ERQESSRKRELSQQIL